1 MKTFRILSCLLF
13 LGCSV
18 ALASDYHSPRTA
30 ALGGASRANPILNDS
45 LYLNPSFA
53 SFLPTY
59 SLALGWSSYRGTP
72 QYGGRAYNISI
83 LDGRSPLFQAGVGY
97 TVKDGGANIHV
108 AAAKAVLERMGVG
121 VGAKFFMSR
130 DRDVRSAQDLSFGVT
145 YIPVESFQF
154 ALVGENLLGTD
165 DGKSQ
170 NWSRSVVLGSQFNVM
185 NIFSLMLDG
194 RYTPEVSTGTR
205 AGYAVGVEFKVM
217 SDFYLRGGTF
227 QNMIVPFARAQG
239 RGGSIGVGWIGPRI
253 SLDYALTRMLG
264 SPVAGIPPASAHQ
277 FSATMYF

>member
-1 MKTFRILSCLLF
+1 MKTFKILSLFLF
-13 LGCSV
+13 LGAPL
-18 ALASDYHSPRTA
+18 ALATDYQSPRAA

-45 LYLNPSFA
+45 IYLNPSFS

-59 SLALGWSSYRGTP
+59 SLALGWSTYRGTP
-72 QYGGRAYNISI
+72 QYGARAYNISI

-97 TVKDGGANIHV
+97 TVKDGGSHIHV
-108 AAAKAVLERMGVG
+108 AGAKAILERLSVG

-145 YIPVESFQF
+145 YIPNESFQF
-154 ALVGENLLGTD
+154 ALVSENLLETE

-170 NWSRSVVLGSQFNVM
+170 NWNRNVILGSQFNVM
-185 NIFSLMLDG
+185 NIFSLMVDG
-194 RYTPEVSTGTR
+194 QYTPEISSNTR
-205 AGYAVGVEFKVM
+205 GGYALGAEFKVM

-239 RGGSIGVGWIGPRI
+239 RGASFGIGWIAPRI
-253 SLDYALTRMLG
+253 SLDYAFTRLLS
-264 SPVAGIPPASAHQ
+264 SPVAGIPSASSHQ